1 MGSVCPHRRS
11 QYAEAAEM
19 AGLLRNR
26 PRYDAVQ
33 QRVSSGVRSRSRTAS
48 RNGAN
53 PEAVIATTNKNAG
66 EEIASRRRQHQPRC
80 VPPNAG
86 TPCLEVPMT
95 CGSTKTIVRLLAG
108 TFVFGLVFGTFAS
121 AQDRMP
127 PIPADKLTPAQKKT
141 VDEYKKARGGE
152 PGGPWAVLTRSPEL
166 MSRTLMLSDYLRFNS
181 TLPPRLSE
189 FVILMTAREWGQNY
203 EWNAHHPLAAKG
215 GLNPE
220 VAKAVAEG
228 RRPVQMAEDEA
239 SLYDLIQELLHNRT
253 FSDSTYARAVSK
265 FGEQAVVD
273 AVSISGYYTMVAMLL
288 NTARTPLGP
297 GVPAPLPAFP

>member
-1 MGSVCPHRRS
+1 
-11 QYAEAAEM
+11 M
-19 AGLLRNR
+19 A
-26 PRYDAVQ
+26 
-33 QRVSSGVRSRSRTAS
+33 
-48 RNGAN
+48 
-53 PEAVIATTNKNAG
+53 
-66 EEIASRRRQHQPRC
+66 
-80 VPPNAG
+80 
-86 TPCLEVPMT
+86 
-95 CGSTKTIVRLLAG
+95 CGSTKTIEGLLAG
-108 TFVFGLVFGTFAS
+108 TFVFGLIFGAFAS

-166 MSRTLMLSDYLRFNS
+166 MSRTLMLSDDLRFNS

-203 EWNAHHPLAAKG
+203 EWNAHQPLAIKG

-239 SLYDLIQELLHNRT
+239 SCMT
-253 FSDSTYARAVSK
+253 
-265 FGEQAVVD
+265 
-273 AVSISGYYTMVAMLL
+273 
-288 NTARTPLGP
+288 
-297 GVPAPLPAFP
+297 

>member
-1 MGSVCPHRRS
+1 
-11 QYAEAAEM
+11 M
-19 AGLLRNR
+19 A
-26 PRYDAVQ
+26 
-33 QRVSSGVRSRSRTAS
+33 
-48 RNGAN
+48 
-53 PEAVIATTNKNAG
+53 
-66 EEIASRRRQHQPRC
+66 
-80 VPPNAG
+80 
-86 TPCLEVPMT
+86 
-95 CGSTKTIVRLLAG
+95 CGSTNTIVRLLAG
-108 TFVFGLVFGTFAS
+108 TFAFGLIFGAFAS
-121 AQDRMP
+121 AQGRMP
-127 PIPADKLTPAQKKT
+127 PIPVDKLTPAQKKT

-166 MSRTLMLSDYLRFNS
+166 MARTLMLSDHLRFHS
-181 TLPPRLSE
+181 SLPPRLSE

-203 EWNAHHPLAAKG
+203 EWNAHHPLAVKG

-228 RRPVQMAEDEA
+228 RRPAQMAEDEA

-253 FSDSTYARAVSK
+253 VSDSTYARAVST
-265 FGEQAVVD
+265 FGEQAIVD

>member
-1 MGSVCPHRRS
+1 
-11 QYAEAAEM
+11 M
-19 AGLLRNR
+19 A
-26 PRYDAVQ
+26 
-33 QRVSSGVRSRSRTAS
+33 
-48 RNGAN
+48 
-53 PEAVIATTNKNAG
+53 
-66 EEIASRRRQHQPRC
+66 
-80 VPPNAG
+80 
-86 TPCLEVPMT
+86 
-95 CGSTKTIVRLLAG
+95 CGSTKTITSLLAG
-108 TFVFGLVFGTFAS
+108 TFMFGLIFGTFAS

-203 EWNAHHPLAAKG
+203 EWNAHQPLAIKG
-215 GLNPE
+215 GLHPD
-220 VAKAVAEG
+220 VVKAVAEG
-228 RRPVQMAEDEA
+228 RRPARMAEDEA
-239 SLYDLIQELLHNRT
+239 GLYDLIQELLHNRT
-253 FSDSTYARAVSK
+253 VSDGTYAQAVSK

-288 NTARTPLGP
+288 NTARTPLAP

>member
-1 MGSVCPHRRS
+1 
-11 QYAEAAEM
+11 M
-19 AGLLRNR
+19 A
-26 PRYDAVQ
+26 
-33 QRVSSGVRSRSRTAS
+33 
-48 RNGAN
+48 
-53 PEAVIATTNKNAG
+53 
-66 EEIASRRRQHQPRC
+66 
-80 VPPNAG
+80 
-86 TPCLEVPMT
+86 
-95 CGSTKTIVRLLAG
+95 CGSIKTVVRLLAV
-108 TFVFGLVFGTFAS
+108 TFVLGLACGTFAS

-127 PIPADKLTPAQKKT
+127 PVPADKLTPAQKKT

-203 EWNAHHPLAAKG
+203 EWNAHHPLAIKG

-228 RRPVQMAEDEA
+228 RRPAQMAEDEV

-253 FSDSTYARAVSK
+253 VSDSTYARAVST

-273 AVSISGYYTMVAMLL
+273 AVSISGYYTMIAMLL

-297 GVPAPLPAFP
+297 GVAAALPAFP

>member
-1 MGSVCPHRRS
+1 MP
-11 QYAEAAEM
+11 Y
-19 AGLLRNR
+19 
-26 PRYDAVQ
+26 
-33 QRVSSGVRSRSRTAS
+33 
-48 RNGAN
+48 
-53 PEAVIATTNKNAG
+53 
-66 EEIASRRRQHQPRC
+66 
-80 VPPNAG
+80 
-86 TPCLEVPMT
+86 
-95 CGSTKTIVRLLAG
+95 GSTKTIVRLFAS
-108 TFVFGLVFGTFAS
+108 TFAFGLVCVAVAS
-121 AQDRMP
+121 AQDRLP

-203 EWNAHHPLAAKG
+203 EWNAHQPLAVKG

-253 FSDSTYARAVSK
+253 ISDASYARAVSK

-273 AVSISGYYTMVAMLL
+273 AVSISGYDTMVAMLL

>member
-1 MGSVCPHRRS
+1 MNRISETCTVLILVVLAFAAVGS
-11 QYAEAAEM
+11 
-19 AGLLRNR
+19 AG
-26 PRYDAVQ
+26 
-33 QRVSSGVRSRSRTAS
+33 
-48 RNGAN
+48 
-53 PEAVIATTNKNAG
+53 
-66 EEIASRRRQHQPRC
+66 
-80 VPPNAG
+80 
-86 TPCLEVPMT
+86 
-95 CGSTKTIVRLLAG
+95 
-108 TFVFGLVFGTFAS
+108 
-121 AQDRMP
+121 AQERMP
-127 PIPADKLTPAQKKT
+127 PIPPDKLSAEQKKAIE
-141 VDEYKKARGGE
+141 EYKASRAGT
-152 PGGPWAVLTRSPEL
+152 PGGPWAALLRSPEV
-166 MSRTLMLSDYLRFNS
+166 MNRGRALSDYLRFKS
-181 TLPPRLSE
+181 VLPPRLSE

-203 EWNAHHPLAAKG
+203 EWNAHHPLAVKG

-253 FSDSTYARAVSK
+253 VSDSTYARAVSK

>member
-1 MGSVCPHRRS
+1 
-11 QYAEAAEM
+11 M
-19 AGLLRNR
+19 A
-26 PRYDAVQ
+26 
-33 QRVSSGVRSRSRTAS
+33 
-48 RNGAN
+48 
-53 PEAVIATTNKNAG
+53 
-66 EEIASRRRQHQPRC
+66 
-80 VPPNAG
+80 
-86 TPCLEVPMT
+86 
-95 CGSTKTIVRLLAG
+95 CGSTNTIVRLLAG
-108 TFVFGLVFGTFAS
+108 TFVFGLVFGVFAS
-121 AQDRMP
+121 AQGRMP
-127 PIPADKLTPAQKKT
+127 PIPVDKLTPAQKKA

-166 MSRTLMLSDYLRFNS
+166 MARTLMLSDHLRFNS
-181 TLPPRLSE
+181 SLPPRLSE

-203 EWNAHHPLAAKG
+203 EWNAHHPLAVKG

-228 RRPVQMAEDEA
+228 RRPVQMEEDEA

-253 FSDSTYARAVSK
+253 VSDSTYARAVSK
-265 FGEQAVVD
+265 FGEQAIVD

>member
-1 MGSVCPHRRS
+1 
-11 QYAEAAEM
+11 M
-19 AGLLRNR
+19 A
-26 PRYDAVQ
+26 
-33 QRVSSGVRSRSRTAS
+33 
-48 RNGAN
+48 
-53 PEAVIATTNKNAG
+53 
-66 EEIASRRRQHQPRC
+66 
-80 VPPNAG
+80 
-86 TPCLEVPMT
+86 

-108 TFVFGLVFGTFAS
+108 TFVFGLIFGAFAS

-166 MSRTLMLSDYLRFNS
+166 MARTLMLSDYLRFNS

-203 EWNAHHPLAAKG
+203 EWNAHQPLAIKG

-220 VAKAVAEG
+220 VAKAIAEG
-228 RRPVQMAEDEA
+228 RRPGQMAEDEA
-239 SLYDLIQELLHNRT
+239 GLYDLIQELLHNRT
-253 FSDSTYARAVSK
+253 VSDSTYARAVSK
-265 FGEQAVVD
+265 FGEQAVVE

-288 NTARTPLGP
+288 NTARTPLAP
-297 GVPAPLPAFP
+297 GVVAQLPDFP